1 MTGISKFFIT
11 DGKGTEFR
19 GASAGPP
26 VRRSFVYLAVMSQ
39 AFPPVDWSHSS
50 SIYEVNLRQYTPEG
64 TISAF
69 SRQMPRLKAMGIDI
83 LWFMPITPI
92 SVQGRLGS
100 LGSYYACSDY
110 TSINPEFGALE
121 DFTLLVKEA
130 HGLGL
135 KVIID
140 IVANHTGW
148 DHHWT
153 REHPEFY
160 RRNQDGQFF
169 DAHGWSDVIDL
180 NYDNAELRKAMTLVM
195 KFWIDHC
202 DVDGFRCDMAM
213 LVPLEFW
220 REARLA
226 LDPLK
231 PLFWLAECEEISY
244 HEVFD
249 ATYTWKFLH
258 KMESL
263 WRKESGPAGLDEV
276 LDYYASQFPADG
288 LRVYFTTNHDE
299 NSHSGSEYERMGD
312 AARAFAVL
320 SCTWNGLPLIY
331 SGQEMPNYKRLKFF
345 DKDPIEWTGRYE
357 LNDFYKAML
366 SLRARN
372 RALRAGDPAVITRR
386 LNTGADDRCFAFGR
400 IAGEDEVLVLLNF
413 SAGVVSVPASG
424 LNADGVFRDIFTGAD
439 FQLPSARIE
448 LTAWGYTVLEK
459 KKG

>member
-1 MTGISKFFIT
+1 
-11 DGKGTEFR
+11 
-19 GASAGPP
+19 
-26 VRRSFVYLAVMSQ
+26 MSQ
-39 AFPPVDWSHSS
+39 AFHPVDWSRSAN
-50 SIYEVNLRQYTPEG
+50 IYEVNLRQYTPEG
-64 TISAF
+64 TITAF

-92 SVQGRLGS
+92 SVERRLGS

-110 TSINPEFGALE
+110 TAINPEFGSIQ
-121 DFTLLVKEA
+121 DFSALVKEA

-148 DHHWT
+148 DHRWT

-169 DAHGWSDVIDL
+169 DAHGWADVIDL
-180 NYDNAELRKAMTLVM
+180 NYDNAELHKAMTLVM
-195 KFWIDHC
+195 KFWIDNC

-263 WRKESGPAGLDEV
+263 WRKECGPAGLDEV

-299 NSHSGSEYERMGD
+299 NSHSGSEYERLGD

-320 SCTWNGLPLIY
+320 CCTWNGLPLIY

-366 SLRARN
+366 SLRDRN
-372 RALRAGDPAVITRR
+372 DALRAGDVTVVTRR
-386 LNTGADDRCFAFGR
+386 IHTPSDDRCFAFGR
-400 IAGEDEVLVLLNF
+400 TGGDDEVLVLLNF
-413 SAGVVSVPASG
+413 SGDPLSIAGTD
-424 LNADGVFRDIFTGAD
+424 LNAGGVSNAGGVFRDIFTGAD

-448 LTAWGYTVLEK
+448 LGAWGYAVLEK